1 MFLMNGNSTMKDTDN
16 NTQTA
21 ELVEKEGRISV
32 LAIDEIDPITKEFR
46 GKFITYL
53 QLETGKRFILEPFS
67 KTHFVPLQP
76 NTKVKVFG
84 VMKDKKILYKKIVYL
99 ND

>member
-1 MFLMNGNSTMKDTDN
+1 MNCNSTMKDTGN

-21 ELVEKEGRISV
+21 ELVDKEGRISV

-53 QLETGKRFILEPFS
+53 QLETGERFVLEPFS
-67 KTHFVPLQP
+67 ETYFVPLQP
-76 NTKVKVFG
+76 NAKVKVF
-84 VMKDKKILYKKIVYL
+84 VTL
-99 ND
+99 